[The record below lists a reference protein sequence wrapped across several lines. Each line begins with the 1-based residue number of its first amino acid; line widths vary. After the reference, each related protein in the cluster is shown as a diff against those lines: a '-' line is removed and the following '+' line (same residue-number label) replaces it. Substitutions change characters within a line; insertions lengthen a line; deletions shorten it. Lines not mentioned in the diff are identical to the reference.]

1 MKLFMLLVILS
12 YLFGSI
18 PFGLILTKK
27 FLKLDIREF
36 GSKNIG
42 ATNVLRTGNKKI
54 ALITLLLDFCKGVI
68 PLLIAIFLNINNPI
82 IIGFAAFFGHIFP
95 IWIKFKGG
103 KGVATY
109 IGIITIIS
117 PIVSLLFILIWIIIF
132 LIFKYSSLSST
143 ICATITPIIYIGV
156 YYFSIN
162 SLIIN
167 KLFSFYQDNFF
178 INLIFILFMS
188 TILLYRHSENIKR
201 LLNGQEAKIK

>member
-1 MKLFMLLVILS
+1 MLLVILS

>member
-54 ALITLLLDFCKGVI
+54 ALITLLLDFCKGLI

-117 PIVSLLFILIWIIIF
+117 PIVSLLFILIWIIVF
-132 LIFKYSSLSST
+132 LIFRYSSLSST

>member
-1 MKLFMLLVILS
+1 MLLVILS

-54 ALITLLLDFCKGVI
+54 ALITLLLDFCKGLI

-117 PIVSLLFILIWIIIF
+117 PIVSLLFILIWIIVF
-132 LIFKYSSLSST
+132 LIFRYSSLSST